1 MAPSDQTKTPSDAAR
16 HWVGASWPGTLMEL
30 TGMEVLEHTARRTV
44 VSMPV
49 AGNLQNGGILHGGA
63 SAALAETAGSF
74 AACAHADDL
83 HPGGGAYAVG
93 TELSA
98 SHVAAGRGGRVTAVA
113 TAAHLG
119 RTSTVHTVEVRD
131 DDGRLISCAR
141 ITNRILMRR

>member
-63 SAALAETAGSF
+63 SAALAGTGGTFPAY
-74 AACAHADDL
+74 AHADDL
-83 HPGGGAYAVG
+83 HPGGGAYAER

-98 SHVAAGRGGRVTAVA
+98 SHVAAGGLSRIN
-113 TAAHLG
+113 
-119 RTSTVHTVEVRD
+119 
-131 DDGRLISCAR
+131 ISGPTR
-141 ITNRILMRR
+141 SN